1 MKPKFI
7 SVVLFFVPYLAHLQ
21 HANFNSQSNWS
32 LNKKELQLGLGA
44 TQFSGD
50 LGGAS
55 GNGKDYSV
63 RDIDIQATRF
73 AGWLGY
79 RQRFHR
85 YFATTSSL
93 CLFQLK
99 GDDKWSEEVSR
110 LDRNSNFKAFCVEAQ
125 QRIEFIFFAKETY
138 SPRYNLPGNYS
149 LKKHRNEQYYAFGG
163 LGLLYFNSR
172 SRYIDGSM
180 VALRPL
186 KTEGQTKMYSP
197 LTLTIP
203 FGVGF
208 RIGLDRTWRVGLELA
223 YVKTF
228 SDYIDDVSTKFA
240 DPSKLSS
247 PVAIYFSNP
256 TKNPTNTA
264 YMAGKK
270 RGDSEH
276 KDAYYHINFIV
287 TRNLTFKDYG
297 KQRQKYNLKSTG
309 RFKV

>member
-1 MKPKFI
+1 MKLKFLTAFLI
-7 SVVLFFVPYLAHLQ
+7 IVPHLAHLQ
-21 HANFNSQSNWS
+21 QFPFNSQSNWS

-44 TQFSGD
+44 TQFNGD
-50 LGGAS
+50 LGGAQ
-55 GNGKDYSV
+55 GIGKDYSIK
-63 RDIDIQATRF
+63 DIDLQATRF

-85 YFATTSSL
+85 FFATTSSL

-99 GDDKWSEEVSR
+99 GNDKWSQEISR
-110 LDRNSNFKAFCVEAQ
+110 LERNSHFRAFCVEVQ
-125 QRIEFIFFAKETY
+125 QRFEFIFASTETY
-138 SPRYNLPGNYS
+138 SPIYNFPGNYS
-149 LKKHRNEQYYAFGG
+149 SKKHRNEQYYVFGG
-163 LGLLYFNSR
+163 VGLLYFNSR
-172 SRYIDGSM
+172 AEYIDGSM

-186 KTEGQTKMYSP
+186 KTEGQSKMYSP
-197 LTLTIP
+197 ITLTIP
-203 FGVGF
+203 FGLGF
-208 RIGLDRTWRVGLELA
+208 RVGLDRSWRIGMELA

-247 PVAIYFSNP
+247 PEAIYFSNP
-256 TKNPTNTA
+256 TTSTNTA
-264 YMAGKK
+264 YMMGKK

-276 KDAYYHINFIV
+276 QDAYYHVNFIL

-297 KQRQKYNLKSTG
+297 KQRQKYNLKFSG